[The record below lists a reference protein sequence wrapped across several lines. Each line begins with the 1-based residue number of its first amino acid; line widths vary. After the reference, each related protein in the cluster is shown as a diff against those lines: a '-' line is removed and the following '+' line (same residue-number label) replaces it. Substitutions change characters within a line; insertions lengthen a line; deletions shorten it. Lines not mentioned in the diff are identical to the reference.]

1 MGRRATRRRH
11 KKRYNQQ
18 KNCYSDQ
25 DDLHV
30 SQTTTEVGT
39 WESLDDL
46 ALLDYA
52 NNAATTDPAT
62 LRDEIEV
69 TRRLSC
75 LNVSMAACN
84 DLWPS
89 DVETVCSECPPA
101 WATLPSNLPGELV
114 PLDRLKERH
123 CRKRTSK
130 RSRKRTKKPKPT
142 HLPPLFDDK
151 KPTQWVRPSTSGN
164 NPGGVAVGGC
174 DSHQCSDVSSRA
186 LTDSDSLV
194 LDDIIMLESDVEESK
209 CAIIIYN

>member
-11 KKRYNQQ
+11 KKRYNQR
-18 KNCYSDQ
+18 KNCYSDP

-30 SQTTTEVGT
+30 SQTMGEGGT
-39 WESLDDL
+39 RVRWESLDDL

-52 NNAATTDPAT
+52 DNAATTDPAT
-62 LRDEIEV
+62 LRNEMEV

-75 LNVSMAACN
+75 LNVSMAACT

-89 DVETVCSECPPA
+89 DVETVCSECPLPWA
-101 WATLPSNLPGELV
+101 ATLPSNLPGELV

-142 HLPPLFDDK
+142 HLPPLFDEK
-151 KPTQWVRPSTSGN
+151 RPTQWVRPTTSGN
-164 NPGGVAVGGC
+164 NPRVGVAGGC
-174 DSHQCSDVSSRA
+174 DSHNCSDVSSRA

-194 LDDIIMLESDVEESK
+194 LDDIIMLESDIEENGK
-209 CAIIIYN
+209 